1 MRSGIEDFS
10 RPFFA
15 FIWPSRP
22 QWAPPRLLPARGENG
37 KRGSDIK
44 KTLSP
49 PLWIEAR
56 GGIWDVD
63 LGACGSRLTPPCSG
77 TAPVR
82 QHGGRTP
89 RIPAEGITRHTRA
102 MAFAVARSRVQR
114 PCRQS
119 SPEQVP
125 YRSFP
130 HECENSLTSLF
141 LLSKSNP
148 LRWASIRFGT
158 ADRDHPHTASVLT
171 WLKIEERQTFA
182 DRSLYA
188 PKRLCPKG
196 FLLCQAAAPLEISLE
211 IRRKQTDLPRGGLR
225 PSERPMISWRIS
237 LCLKILII

>member
-49 PLWIEAR
+49 PLDR
-56 GGIWDVD
+56 GTRRD
-63 LGACGSRLTPPCSG
+63 LGCRPRSLWQQAHPSLLWHCAGSAARRTHTPDPSRRDHTTHAG
-77 TAPVR
+77 
-82 QHGGRTP
+82 HGVCR
-89 RIPAEGITRHTRA
+89 R
-102 MAFAVARSRVQR
+102 RVQR

-182 DRSLYA
+182 VRSLYA
-188 PKRLCPKG
+188 PKRLRPKG
-196 FLLCQAAAPLEISLE
+196 FRLLQAVAPLEISLE

-225 PSERPMISWRIS
+225 PSERLMISWRI
-237 LCLKILII
+237 

>member
-141 LLSKSNP
+141 FLSKSNP
-148 LRWASIRFGT
+148 LRRASIWFGT
-158 ADRDHPHTASVLT
+158 DDRDHPHTTSVLT
-171 WLKIEERQTFA
+171 WL
-182 DRSLYA
+182 
-188 PKRLCPKG
+188 
-196 FLLCQAAAPLEISLE
+196 
-211 IRRKQTDLPRGGLR
+211 
-225 PSERPMISWRIS
+225 
-237 LCLKILII
+237 

>member
-1 MRSGIEDFS
+1 MADTL
-10 RPFFA
+10 
-15 FIWPSRP
+15 
-22 QWAPPRLLPARGENG
+22 PRVEVCR
-37 KRGSDIK
+37 
-44 KTLSP
+44 
-49 PLWIEAR
+49 
-56 GGIWDVD
+56 GIWDV
-63 LGACGSRLTPPCSG
+63 
-77 TAPVR
+77 
-82 QHGGRTP
+82 TP
-89 RIPAEGITRHTRA
+89 RGLWQQAHPSLLRRCAGSAARRTHTSDPSRRDHTTHA
-102 MAFAVARSRVQR
+102 GMALAIACSRVQR

-119 SPEQVP
+119 SSEQVP

-182 DRSLYA
+182 VRSLYA

-196 FLLCQAAAPLEISLE
+196 FRLLQAVAPLEISLE

-225 PSERPMISWRIS
+225 PSERLMISWRI
-237 LCLKILII
+237 

>member
-15 FIWPSRP
+15 FIWPARP

-125 YRSFP
+125 YRLFP

-182 DRSLYA
+182 VRSLYA

-196 FLLCQAAAPLEISLE
+196 FRLLQAVAPLEISLE

-225 PSERPMISWRIS
+225 PSERLMISWRI
-237 LCLKILII
+237 

>member
-1 MRSGIEDFS
+1 MGAAAASAGPRREWQKGFRYKKD
-10 RPFFA
+10 A
-15 FIWPSRP
+15 F
-22 QWAPPRLLPARGENG
+22 
-37 KRGSDIK
+37 
-44 KTLSP
+44 TP

-141 LLSKSNP
+141 LLSKSKP

-182 DRSLYA
+182 GRSHYA
-188 PKRLCPKG
+188 PKRLTSKEFRLRQTAVP
-196 FLLCQAAAPLEISLE
+196 FAIYLE

-225 PSERPMISWRIS
+225 PSERPMIKRRAFHIWQN
-237 LCLKILII
+237 

>member
-1 MRSGIEDFS
+1 MAILPPNG
-10 RPFFA
+10 
-15 FIWPSRP
+15 
-22 QWAPPRLLPARGENG
+22 APPRLLPARGEKG
-37 KRGSDIK
+37 KRDSEI
-44 KTLSP
+44 KTLSH
-49 PLWIEAR
+49 PLWIEAC
-56 GGIWDVD
+56 GGIWDVG

-77 TAPVR
+77 VAPVR
-82 QHGGRTP
+82 QHGVRALL
-89 RIPAEGITRHTRA
+89 IPAEGIIRHTRA

-119 SPEQVP
+119 SSEQVP

-148 LRWASIRFGT
+148 LRWASIWFGT
-158 ADRDHPHTASVLT
+158 DDRDHPHTASVLT

>member
-114 PCRQS
+114 PCFRMNAKTHSLHCSS
-119 SPEQVP
+119 SPN
-125 YRSFP
+125 RTR
-130 HECENSLTSLF
+130 C
-141 LLSKSNP
+141 
-148 LRWASIRFGT
+148 A
-158 ADRDHPHTASVLT
+158 
-171 WLKIEERQTFA
+171 
-182 DRSLYA
+182 
-188 PKRLCPKG
+188 
-196 FLLCQAAAPLEISLE
+196 
-211 IRRKQTDLPRGGLR
+211 GLR
-225 PSERPMISWRIS
+225 SGLEPPTGTIP
-237 LCLKILII
+237 ILHPY

>member
-1 MRSGIEDFS
+1 MGAAAASAG
-10 RPFFA
+10 
-15 FIWPSRP
+15 P
-22 QWAPPRLLPARGENG
+22 QCVWQKGFRY
-37 KRGSDIK
+37 K

-49 PLWIEAR
+49 PLWIEAH
-56 GGIWDVD
+56 GGTWDVD

-158 ADRDHPHTASVLT
+158 DDRDHPHTASVLT

-182 DRSLYA
+182 GRSLYA
-188 PKRLCPKG
+188 PKRLCSKG
-196 FLLCQAAAPLEISLE
+196 FRLLQAVAPLEISLE

-225 PSERPMISWRIS
+225 LPERPMIKRRAFHIWQNQS
-237 LCLKILII
+237 KT

>member
-22 QWAPPRLLPARGENG
+22 QWAPLLPARGENG

-49 PLWIEAR
+49 PPLDR
-56 GGIWDVD
+56 GTRRD
-63 LGACGSRLTPPCSG
+63 LGCRPRSLWQQAHPSLLWHCAGSAARRTHTPDPSRRDHTTHAG
-77 TAPVR
+77 
-82 QHGGRTP
+82 HGVCR
-89 RIPAEGITRHTRA
+89 
-102 MAFAVARSRVQR
+102 R
-114 PCRQS
+114 PQP
-119 SPEQVP
+119 PEQVP

-182 DRSLYA
+182 VRSLYA

-196 FLLCQAAAPLEISLE
+196 FRLLQAVAPLEISLE

-225 PSERPMISWRIS
+225 PSERLMISWRI
-237 LCLKILII
+237 

>member
-1 MRSGIEDFS
+1 MGCCTSEPVAAGSPLFVPAQCRFGSKED
-10 RPFFA
+10 A
-15 FIWPSRP
+15 I
-22 QWAPPRLLPARGENG
+22 
-37 KRGSDIK
+37 
-44 KTLSP
+44 
-49 PLWIEAR
+49 PL
-56 GGIWDVD
+56 
-63 LGACGSRLTPPCSG
+63 
-77 TAPVR
+77 
-82 QHGGRTP
+82 
-89 RIPAEGITRHTRA
+89 IPAEGITRHTRA

-182 DRSLYA
+182 VRSLYA

-196 FLLCQAAAPLEISLE
+196 FRLLQAVAPLEISLE

-225 PSERPMISWRIS
+225 PSERLMISWRI
-237 LCLKILII
+237 